1 MYMYELFLAK
11 DVNGKSVHFIETDHR
26 ADDLEVWLKTLVKDN
41 TITEDIAN
49 AVTFVW

>member
-1 MYMYELFLAK
+1 MYMYELFLSN
-11 DVNGKSVHFIETDHR
+11 DVEGKSIHFIQTKHKVDN
-26 ADDLEVWLKTLVKDN
+26 LESWLKTLVKDN

>member
-1 MYMYELFLAK
+1 MYMYELFLSN
-11 DVNGKSVHFIETDHR
+11 DVEGKKIHFIQTSRKVDN
-26 ADDLEVWLKTLVKDN
+26 LEVWLKNLVKDN